1 MVILCLLIGVLG
13 LLVAPHMVQEVAD
26 EIQAVNLI
34 LLGAVRLPIDPEC
47 LSKRGERF
55 FVPSRRVQGI
65 GNIDQTD
72 GLVRGVAHLA
82 KEGERI
88 LIGGQGLLVAFHRV
102 QGVADIKKA
111 LCLLLLIVR
120 QAAVEF

>member
-1 MVILCLLIGVLG
+1 MSDHQE
-13 LLVAPHMVQEVAD
+13 LVKPRCYRYLAHWISQIV
-26 EIQAVNLI
+26 
-34 LLGAVRLPIDPEC
+34 
-47 LSKRGERF
+47 
-55 FVPSRRVQGI
+55 
-65 GNIDQTD
+65 